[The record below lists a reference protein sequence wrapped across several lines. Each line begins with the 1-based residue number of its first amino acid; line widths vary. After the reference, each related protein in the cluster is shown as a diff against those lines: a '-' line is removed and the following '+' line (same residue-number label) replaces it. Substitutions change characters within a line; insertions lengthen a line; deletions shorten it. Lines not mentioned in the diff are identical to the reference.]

1 MSKINILPVGKT
13 STLCKRMAAQG
24 RTVLVGRDTSHL
36 VGNGLSEQEILAID
50 DVFNNRNVQPTFEP
64 EGLLGVRRW
73 EHATADLQSCGRGQF
88 ELYDICG
95 AGFSRNM
102 WLLGNKDLESALCRF
117 GELIQSTVTEDAGSV
132 GITFLSYGGKH
143 GAPGVLMRN
152 HCRQGVGFSS
162 SLFLYNPDEIQGG
175 ELLVGD
181 DSIASFGKG
190 QFAVWS
196 ENHLN
201 HGVNPVIYGVR
212 KVVILTMYK
221 SKLI

>member
-36 VGNGLSEQEILAID
+36 VGNGLSAQEILAID
-50 DVFNNRNVQPTFEP
+50 DVFDKVEPIFEP

-73 EHATADLQSCGRGQF
+73 EHATADLQSVGKGQF
-88 ELYDICG
+88 ELCDIYS
-95 AGFSRNM
+95 AGFCKNS
-102 WLLGNKDLESALCRF
+102 WLSSNHDLKTALCKL
-117 GELIQSTVTEDAGSV
+117 GELIQSTIAEDTGSI

-143 GAPGVLMRN
+143 GAPGVLMHN

-201 HGVNPVIYGVR
+201 HGVNPVICGVR

>member
-1 MSKINILPVGKT
+1 MNRVNILPIGKI
-13 STLCKRMAAQG
+13 STICTKMVAMG
-24 RTVLVGRDTSHL
+24 KPVLVGHNTSHI

-132 GITFLSYGGKH
+132 GITFLSYGGDR
-143 GAPGVLMRN
+143 GAPSVVMHN
-152 HCRQGVGFSS
+152 HRRQGVGFSS
-162 SLFLYNPDEIQGG
+162 SLFLYNPGEVQGG
-175 ELLVGD
+175 ELLAGNDVI
-181 DSIASFGKG
+181 SPFEKG

-196 ENHLN
+196 ENQLN
-201 HGVNPVIYGVR
+201 HGVNPVINGVR
-212 KVVILTMYK
+212 KVVIFTMYRN
-221 SKLI
+221 KLI